1 MITVVYSG
9 SELEKLILDIDSEAR
24 DVIPQRYNHLY
35 HDITMKYRTFEKLS
49 YIEGNH
55 SKALMNRLRIQWGS
69 FFSHSDHVYIGII
82 FMEILKQMFDMLLED
97 DAIINNLKLAA
108 Q

>member
-1 MITVVYSG
+1 MVTYAG
-9 SELEKLILDIDSEAR
+9 SELEKLILDIDGEAR
-24 DVIPQRYNHLY
+24 EVIPQRYNHLY
-35 HDITMKYRTFEKLS
+35 HDIAMKYRTFEKLS

-55 SKALMNRLRIQWGS
+55 SKALMNRLRIQWDS
-69 FFSHSDHVYIGII
+69 FSSHSDHVYIGII
-82 FMEILKQMFDMLLED
+82 FMEILKQTFDMLLED

>member
-1 MITVVYSG
+1 MVTYAG
-9 SELEKLILDIDSEAR
+9 SELEKLILNIDGEAR
-24 DVIPQRYNHLY
+24 EVIPQRYNHLY
-35 HDITMKYRTFEKLS
+35 HDIAMKYRTFEKLS

-55 SKALMNRLRIQWGS
+55 SKALMNILRIQWDS
-69 FFSHSDHVYIGII
+69 FSSHSDYVYIGII
-82 FMEILKQMFDMLLED
+82 FMEILKQTFDMLLED